1 MSIKSINTDAPS
13 QIFTIADH
21 MDCNDERSL
30 FRGLQVVLQDVGGMM
45 GDYTVRF
52 IQSATEIAEII
63 NLNEAEDGVAQWWN
77 AERVAEI
84 ILDENRWEYDLNQL
98 NA

>member
-1 MSIKSINTDAPS
+1 MSIKSINTA
-13 QIFTIADH
+13 QILTIADH

-30 FRGLQVVLQDVGGMM
+30 FRGLQVVLDDVGGMM

-84 ILDENRWEYDLNQL
+84 ILDGNRWEYDFNQL